1 MNYKPIFEQVSK
13 ETGISEE
20 VVKTAYNLFWRFVR
34 ETASSLP
41 LKDELTEEE
50 FMDLKCN
57 FNIPS
62 LGKLCCTYD
71 RYIGM
76 KKRNKYL
83 MELRRRR

>member
-1 MNYKPIFEQVSK
+1 MNYKPIFEQVSR
-13 ETGISEE
+13 ETDIPEE
-20 VVKTAYNLFWRFVR
+20 VVKTAYNLFWKFVR
-34 ETASSLP
+34 ETISALP

-57 FNIPS
+57 FNVPS

>member
-20 VVKTAYNLFWRFVR
+20 VVKTAYSLFWRFVR

-41 LKDELTEEE
+41 LKDDLTEEE
-50 FMDLKCN
+50 FMGLKCN

>member
-1 MNYKPIFEQVSK
+1 MNYKPIFEQVSR
-13 ETGISEE
+13 ETDIPEE

-34 ETASSLP
+34 ETVSSLP

-57 FNIPS
+57 FNVPS

>member
-1 MNYKPIFEQVSK
+1 MNYKPIFEQVSR
-13 ETGISEE
+13 ETDIPEE

-34 ETASSLP
+34 ETVSSLP

-50 FMDLKCN
+50 FMNLKCN
-57 FNIPS
+57 FNVPS

>member
-1 MNYKPIFEQVSK
+1 MNYKPIFEYVSN
-13 ETGISEE
+13 ETGIPED
-20 VVKTAYNLFWRFVR
+20 VVKTAYNLFWRFIR

-41 LKDELTEEE
+41 LKDELTKEE
-50 FMDLKCN
+50 FEDLRCN